1 MKIPQQEDAEESREA
16 SWTCVGKVVCKWN
29 LRFENFSFFFFWIS
43 TFPTRKHETIPHSP
57 PPDTRWPLARQSGAS
72 KGEARAPSESLR
84 FIKGSSLQKRKK
96 EDSDHGVSF
105 TKTKRKKTWGDSM
118 GSFSSYSFIFF
129 HILSSS
135 APLLFKYP
143 KSSFARPLPISF
155 WSLWKFERL
164 TVELWLLLS
173 TFFIIILPLPPPP
186 INQTSFEW
194 LRLRFSFI
202 RFYYTPK
209 SSQRGEIEKR
219 ILKYRKE
226 KRATIRAHFCS
237 HRPV

>member
-1 MKIPQQEDAEESREA
+1 MIKRKKNENFFFRMKESRNE
-16 SWTCVGKVVCKWN
+16 
-29 LRFENFSFFFFWIS
+29 
-43 TFPTRKHETIPHSP
+43 
-57 PPDTRWPLARQSGAS
+57 
-72 KGEARAPSESLR
+72 
-84 FIKGSSLQKRKK
+84 RKK
-96 EDSDHGVSF
+96 EDSDRGVSF
-105 TKTKRKKTWGDSM
+105 SKTWGDSM

-237 HRPV
+237 HRPM